1 MSDRRTFLQAGL
13 GLLGVVASGAPAFA
27 DRVVREVHEGRR
39 RRRVYREERLSPEGL
54 ERQMRRTKDASR
66 KFSEELHEAID
77 RGRLRH
83 RRAEEADEEASK
95 LHRQISQALREME
108 RRESRDEIRGN
119 VGRCIDAG
127 RELDHVFEDRWLG
140 RDLDEAWEEL
150 VERLN
155 VLAAHYNFRGIY
167 ID

>member
-13 GLLGVVASGAPAFA
+13 GLLGVAVSGVPALA
-27 DRVVREVHEGRR
+27 DRVVREVHARN
-39 RRRVYREERLSPEGL
+39 RRRVYRERRLSPEGL
-54 ERQMRRTKDASR
+54 EDHMRDTRRASE
-66 KFSEELHEAID
+66 KFSRELHEAIE

-83 RRAEEADEEASK
+83 QRAEEADEESER

-119 VGRCIDAG
+119 IGRCLDAA
-127 RELDHVFEDRWLG
+127 RELDTLFEDRWLG
-140 RDLDEAWEEL
+140 DDLQEAWERL
-150 VERLN
+150 VDHLN
-155 VLAAHYNFRGIY
+155 VLAAHYNFRGLY